1 MTLAFTRS
9 QGPVLTG
16 RTIGERYALH
26 DRLAR
31 GGAADVYAAT
41 DARLGR
47 EVAVKVLSLDGCTC
61 SECQVGGDADAEAE
75 PCGRLARFAHE
86 AAIGARIDDPH
97 VVETYD
103 AGVDRSGPT
112 PLPYLV
118 MPRVAGRNLRTR
130 ILSGPLHW
138 RSVSTF
144 GRQLLAGLAAIHE
157 QGVLH
162 GDLKPENCMICERSG
177 REPYLRLIDLGE
189 AVAVRASGVRPVCTV
204 AYTAP
209 ERILG
214 QEVGVQAD
222 IYAVGVILYE
232 MLCRRQPFVG
242 TDEEVIRGHLR
253 APPRPPS
260 EMIGRSAVPRPLEQL
275 VLAAMSKDPRH
286 RLASASSFERALELA
301 CPDVRQGFV
310 GEMGQSDRFMVGH
323 SRLGSAGFPG
333 LSCSATHAGCAQAQA
348 SLAAWTRFEYEQ
360 ARHEAEVASALNRAW
375 SPLRLLM
382 SLAPEE

>member
-1 MTLAFTRS
+1 MTPASTVPRGRELS
-9 QGPVLTG
+9 G
-16 RTIGERYALH
+16 RTIGGRYTLH
-26 DRLAR
+26 ARLAR

-41 DARLGR
+41 DVRLGR
-47 EVAVKVLSLDGCTC
+47 EVAVKVLSLGDCTC
-61 SECQVGGDADAEAE
+61 SECQVGAAVDVDAE
-75 PCGRLARFAHE
+75 PCGRLARLVQE
-86 AAIGARIDDPH
+86 ASLGARIDDPH
-97 VVETYD
+97 VVQVHD
-103 AGVDRSGPT
+103 CGVDRCGPE
-112 PLPYLV
+112 PLPFLV
-118 MPRVAGRNLRTR
+118 MPRVSGRNLRSR
-130 ILSGPLHW
+130 ILSGAFHW
-138 RSVSTF
+138 RDVVTF

-177 REPYLRLIDLGE
+177 REPYLRIIDLGE
-189 AVAVRASGVRPVCTV
+189 AVAVRAPGVRPVCTV
-204 AYTAP
+204 AYCAP

-222 IYAVGVILYE
+222 LYAVGVILYE

-253 APPRPPS
+253 GTPRS
-260 EMIGRSAVPRPLEQL
+260 LAKMRVRAAVPQQL
-275 VLAAMSKDPRH
+275 QELVFAAMSKDPRH
-286 RLASASSFERALELA
+286 RLPSASSFERALELA
-301 CPDVRQGFV
+301 CPQKREGFV
-310 GEMGQSDRFMVGH
+310 GELGQSDRISLGH

-333 LSCSATHAGCAQAQA
+333 RSCSAAHAGCVQAQA

-360 ARHEAEVASALNRAW
+360 AQHEAAVAAALNRAW

>member
-1 MTLAFTRS
+1 MTLAFMTS
-9 QGPVLTG
+9 QGVLTD
-16 RTIGERYALH
+16 RTIGGRYTLH
-26 DRLAR
+26 GRLAR

-47 EVAVKVLSLDGCTC
+47 EVAVKVLSLGGCTC
-61 SECQVGGDADAEAE
+61 SECQIGGEVDVKAE
-75 PCGRLARFAHE
+75 PCGRIARFAQE

-97 VVETYD
+97 VVQTYD
-103 AGVDRSGPT
+103 AGVDRSGPA

-118 MPRVAGRNLRTR
+118 MPRVAGRNLRSR

-138 RSVSTF
+138 RSVVIF
-144 GRQLLAGLAAIHE
+144 GRQLLAGLTAIHE

-177 REPYLRLIDLGE
+177 REPYLRIIDLGE
-189 AVAVRASGVRPVCTV
+189 AVAVRVSGVRPVCTV

-232 MLCRRQPFVG
+232 MLCRRQPFTG

-260 EMIGRSAVPRPLEQL
+260 EVLTRSAVPRPLEQL
-275 VLAAMSKDPRH
+275 VLAAMSKEPRH

-301 CPDVRQGFV
+301 CPEKRQAFV
-310 GEMGQSDRFMVGH
+310 GELGQSDRVMLGH

-360 ARHEAEVASALNRAW
+360 ARHEADIATALNRAW